1 MFIALWIHLWPNDW
15 ITTNWICTAMTI
27 TKVRLCYFNPQHI
40 KCKEWPSSPAPHPT
54 MLLVVQIKWE
64 NWVYS
69 MNGWKKQKDCIGATN
84 DKKKIILVNMG
95 TQISRR
101 LSKWRSLLS
110 TSKQNEVP
118 AEVYN
123 HNQLIERLH
132 TFENGESNHG
142 HVSVI
147 DYITTCKTFVWFH
160 ARPGKRIKNPQLWE
174 ETIYHSHQECS
185 NLWHKQ
191 LCGKRERA
199 RSRPRNSHS
208 GSTVF
213 ILKVEMRSNHQ

>member
-1 MFIALWIHLWPNDW
+1 MAGRSRKTVLVSP
-15 ITTNWICTAMTI
+15 TI
-27 TKVRLCYFNPQHI
+27 
-40 KCKEWPSSPAPHPT
+40 
-54 MLLVVQIKWE
+54 
-64 NWVYS
+64 
-69 MNGWKKQKDCIGATN
+69 KKRSYGSIWGA
-84 DKKKIILVNMG
+84 K
-95 TQISRR
+95 ISRS
-101 LSKWRSLLS
+101 LSNWRSLLS

-174 ETIYHSHQECS
+174 ETIYHSHQGCS

-213 ILKVEMRSNHQ
+213 ILKVEVSSNHQ

>member
-1 MFIALWIHLWPNDW
+1 MAGRSRKTVLVPP
-15 ITTNWICTAMTI
+15 TI
-27 TKVRLCYFNPQHI
+27 
-40 KCKEWPSSPAPHPT
+40 
-54 MLLVVQIKWE
+54 
-64 NWVYS
+64 
-69 MNGWKKQKDCIGATN
+69 KKN
-84 DKKKIILVNMG
+84 IILVNMG

-132 TFENGESNHG
+132 TFENGESNHD

-160 ARPGKRIKNPQLWE
+160 ARPGKRIKNPQL
-174 ETIYHSHQECS
+174 
-185 NLWHKQ
+185 
-191 LCGKRERA
+191 
-199 RSRPRNSHS
+199 
-208 GSTVF
+208 
-213 ILKVEMRSNHQ
+213 